1 MKDIV
6 RVIAEKEFAL
16 RQVNIE
22 LEALR
27 ITLELLREPGDAD
40 PLSVAA
46 VTATAALDANMPISA
61 AAPPHPAPAVPPG
74 MTARPGVLSFNRPAS
89 SASVITATANAVAA
103 TGAPIRKTVF
113 ADQYDGVLVC
123 DSCGHRNPQ
132 YVMDCEKCDIP
143 LRLRN

>member
-6 RVIAEKEFAL
+6 RVTAEKEIAL
-16 RQVNIE
+16 RRVVTEI
-22 LEALR
+22 EALK
-27 ITLELLREPGDAD
+27 IALELMREPGDVD
-40 PLSVAA
+40 PLSVAG
-46 VTATAALDANMPISA
+46 ATASAAMDANMPIA
-61 AAPPHPAPAVPPG
+61 ASPAQQGPRA
-74 MTARPGVLSFNRPAS
+74 GVLSFNRGTPPA
-89 SASVITATANAVAA
+89 AVIAATAAAVAA

-123 DSCGHRNPQ
+123 DACGHRNPQ